1 MKNTNSAKCPDW
13 LRTAAF
19 YQVYPQSFRDTNA
32 DGIGDLP
39 GVIEKLPYI
48 RSLGCNAI
56 WLNPVFESP
65 FQDAGYDVSD
75 YRRVAARY
83 GTNADLKWLFRKAHQ
98 LGMRVI
104 LDLVAG
110 HTSVE
115 HPWFKAS
122 ASQEPNEFTN
132 RYVWA
137 PGDVFFQE
145 SKLNVVA
152 GFSERDN
159 AYVPNYYYFQPSL
172 NYGFARQDQS
182 WQLPPDHP
190 DVLAVREEMK
200 DIMRFWLDRGADGF
214 RVDMAHSLVKNDP
227 EKKETSR
234 FWREVRGMFDK
245 RYPEA
250 VLVSEWFDPPTA
262 IRAGFHVDFVSR
274 PGFHKL
280 FRVDP
285 YFRKQGGGDASAFIR
300 DYLEQL
306 EKTVRLGFVSLPTSN
321 HDWCRLTLGRTAEE
335 MRVAMAFLLTMPG
348 VPFIYYG
355 EEIGLAHAEEYVAKE
370 GGYSRNGARRPM
382 QWDGSKCAGFSAAP
396 PAKHFLPLDPSP
408 DRPDVARQERDPN
421 SLLHLVRKLLTLRR
435 EHPALGNC
443 GGFEPVSTKGYP
455 LVFRRHLGK
464 ETVLVA
470 VNPCKQPVSIRLPAT
485 SRFSEILVS
494 GAVLRPIGRGSELS
508 MEGRSFGIWEGL
520 KTHCKDSP

>member
-1 MKNTNSAKCPDW
+1 MKNTNSAKVPKW
-13 LRTAAF
+13 LRTAVF

-83 GTNADLKWLFRKAHQ
+83 GTNADLKRLFSKAHK
-98 LGMRVI
+98 LGIRVI

-122 ASQEPNEFTN
+122 ASPEPNKFTN

-137 PGDVFFQE
+137 PGDAFFQE
-145 SKLNVVA
+145 SKLNIVA
-152 GFSERDN
+152 GFSDRDN

-172 NYGFARQDQS
+172 NYGFAKQEKS

-227 EKKETSR
+227 HKKETSR
-234 FWREVRGMFDK
+234 FWREVRGMFDAD
-245 RYPEA
+245 YPEA
-250 VLVSEWFDPPTA
+250 VLVSEWFNPPVS
-262 IRAGFHVDFVSR
+262 IGAGFHVDFV
-274 PGFHKL
+274 PPAGFHRL

-285 YFRKQGGGDASAFIR
+285 YFQKEGGGDAAGFIGQ
-300 DYLEQL
+300 YGELL
-306 EKTVRLGFVSLPTSN
+306 EKTSRLGLMSLPTSN
-321 HDWCRLTLGRTAEE
+321 HDWCRLTLGRTSEE
-335 MRVAMAFLLTMPG
+335 LRVAMAFLLTMPG

-355 EEIGLAHAEEYVAKE
+355 EEIGLAHAEVYIAKE

-382 QWDGSKCAGFSAAP
+382 QWDTSKNAGFSDAP
-396 PAKHFLPLDPSP
+396 ASKHYLPLDTSP
-408 DRPDVARQERDPN
+408 ARPNVADQDNDPA
-421 SLLHLVRKLLTLRR
+421 SLLNLVRKLLALRTD
-435 EHPALGNC
+435 HPALGNC
-443 GGFEPVSTKGYP
+443 GGFAPVSAKGYP
-455 LVFRRHLGK
+455 LVFRRLLGK
-464 ETVLVA
+464 ESVLVA
-470 VNPCKQPVSIRLPAT
+470 VNPRAQPASVRLPAAAPLNELLA
-485 SRFSEILVS
+485 SR
-494 GAVLRPIGRGSELS
+494 AVLRPSGRGSDLR
-508 MEGRSFGIWEGL
+508 MEGLSFGIWSE
-520 KTHCKDSP
+520 